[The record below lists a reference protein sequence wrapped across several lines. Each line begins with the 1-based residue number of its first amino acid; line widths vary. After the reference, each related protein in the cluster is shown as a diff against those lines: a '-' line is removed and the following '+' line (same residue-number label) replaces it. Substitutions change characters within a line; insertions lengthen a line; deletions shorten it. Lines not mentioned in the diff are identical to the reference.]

1 MPTIQILGIGC
12 RKTKALK
19 ANLAAALEYLS
30 LDIEV
35 EEIAGVDEIVSYGVS
50 STPAL
55 LIDGRVRFQGVV
67 PGVAE
72 LVSVLKKYARIAE
85 YA

>member
-1 MPTIQILGIGC
+1 MLTMQILGIGC

-30 LDIEV
+30 LDCEIKEV
-35 EEIAGVDEIVSYGVS
+35 TGVDEILAYGVS

-55 LIDGRVRFQGVV
+55 LINGRVRFQGVAPSV
-67 PGVAE
+67 NE
-72 LVSVLKKYARIAE
+72 LIQALQKYARIPE